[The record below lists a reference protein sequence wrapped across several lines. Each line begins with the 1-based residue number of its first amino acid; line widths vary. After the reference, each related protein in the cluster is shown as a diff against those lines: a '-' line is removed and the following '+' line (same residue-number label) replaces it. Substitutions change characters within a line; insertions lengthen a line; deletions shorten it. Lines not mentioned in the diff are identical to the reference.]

1 MEDSAVKLQI
11 KNIYLLLSYTC
22 KWSLKQLFFI
32 NKGLTIG
39 LINELVVNSCKLIE
53 QLLSPKTVQIFPKH
67 FIKDLFWVLSLA
79 FFFFLFF
86 FFLNQI
92 RQRNFQNESKHY
104 YNNSEEESLKK
115 SLGGGNLSQCIGL
128 KRKEICLS
136 VSALK
141 RTHFADLGKLLIC
154 NLFHRQD
161 LFSIV
166 GFYFIGGHSSI
177 VGL

>member
-11 KNIYLLLSYTC
+11 KNIYLLLSYKC

-39 LINELVVNSCKLIE
+39 LINELVVNSCELIE

-79 FFFFLFF
+79 F

-115 SLGGGNLSQCIGL
+115 SLGGGTLSQCIGL

-161 LFSIV
+161 LFFNSW
-166 GFYFIGGHSSI
+166 FLFHRRAQ
-177 VGL
+177 

>member
-11 KNIYLLLSYTC
+11 KNIYLLLSYKC

-39 LINELVVNSCKLIE
+39 LINELVVNSCELIE

-79 FFFFLFF
+79 F

-115 SLGGGNLSQCIGL
+115 SLGGGNL
-128 KRKEICLS
+128 RLS

-141 RTHFADLGKLLIC
+141 GKK
-154 NLFHRQD
+154 FVSVYRP
-161 LFSIV
+161 
-166 GFYFIGGHSSI
+166 
-177 VGL
+177 